1 MFPFRQWVSAGRFH
15 CTSKDRMPPPT
26 AQFLDHWPQPGTCS
40 EARVLASETQLIL
53 QYTARDDAVA
63 LIQFPLVKAFQFG
76 SPNDEALEGHPLA
89 RSGLQR
95 YRVHHVEHSP
105 WIAEL
110 EKRNAV
116 HPRHDRNT
124 FLEHLVHY
132 IFTFQDATLE
142 CIACEGPFG
151 KAEVRVF
158 ASATDA
164 QAAWAQ
170 LVAKVFP

>member
-1 MFPFRQWVSAGRFH
+1 
-15 CTSKDRMPPPT
+15 MPPPT
-26 AQFLDHWPQPGTCS
+26 VRVLHHWPQPSTWS
-40 EARVLASETQLIL
+40 AARVLASETQLIL
-53 QYTARDDAVA
+53 QYSTRDDEVV
-63 LIQFPLVKAFQFG
+63 LFQFPLVRAFQFG
-76 SPNDEALEGHPLA
+76 SPNDEALEGHPLV

-95 YRVHHVEHSP
+95 YQVHHVEHSP

-116 HPRHDRNT
+116 HPRHDRSA

-142 CIACEGPFG
+142 CIACEGPFW
-151 KAEVRVF
+151 KSEVRVF
-158 ASATDA
+158 TSAADA